1 MIEVNKLIKSYLGK
15 NIIHNLSF
23 TIKDG
28 DIVALVGPS
37 GAGKSTLLN
46 MIGGIEP
53 FDSGEIKIDN
63 QSLSNAKQRI
73 SLLRNKVGFLFQNY
87 ALIDQETVDKNLE
100 IALKFNTTGKNKQE
114 LKKEVLSKVGL
125 VDKLS
130 HKVYQL
136 SGGQQQRVALA
147 RLMLKPCSIILA
159 DEPTGALDS
168 DNRDLVLQHLKQF
181 NEAGKTIIVA
191 THDEVVADFAD
202 YRIEL

>member
-73 SLLRNKVGFLFQNY
+73 SLLRNKVGFYFKITL
-87 ALIDQETVDKNLE
+87 
-100 IALKFNTTGKNKQE
+100 
-114 LKKEVLSKVGL
+114 
-125 VDKLS
+125 
-130 HKVYQL
+130 
-136 SGGQQQRVALA
+136 
-147 RLMLKPCSIILA
+147 
-159 DEPTGALDS
+159 
-168 DNRDLVLQHLKQF
+168 
-181 NEAGKTIIVA
+181 
-191 THDEVVADFAD
+191 
-202 YRIEL
+202 

>member
-1 MIEVNKLIKSYLGK
+1 MIEVTNLTKSYLGK
-15 NIIHNLSF
+15 KIIHNLSF
-23 TIKDG
+23 EIKDG

-63 QSLSNAKQRI
+63 HSLSNLKQRI
-73 SLLRNKVGFLFQNY
+73 NLLRYKVGFLFQNY

-114 LKKEVLSKVGL
+114 LKKEVLSEVGL
-125 VDKLS
+125 VNKLS

-168 DNRDLVLQHLKQF
+168 DNRDLVLQHLRQF

-191 THDEVVADFAD
+191 THDEVVADFAH
-202 YRIEL
+202 YRIEI